1 VDPFAALALDWQAR
15 ATDKHSRRAIVAWA
29 EAAPPLAGFTS
40 PAELVA
46 DINKPG
52 HPVRSCTLLAELLV
66 VADADRLAAR
76 ATLQAVIPGLH
87 RATTRRW
94 PKARV
99 SGPWSSHHEL
109 GADTIGAAWEA
120 IQLHAGERLHRP
132 AATVIRHVE
141 GRLRQAHVHWTS
153 TDRTTAKPPEPR
165 AELSQSS
172 LDAALTPEQQAIRVI
187 GEAVRCGIIDSTQAA
202 LLASVGVLGHRLR
215 DSAPDVGLSEKS
227 AYGTLHSARLRLRTW
242 LGVPDKSLSMRSHL
256 DVLIFVPQPRRYQVC
271 GPAAAPLDNDG
282 HESAATAT
290 GQLLATG
297 ASA

>member
-1 VDPFAALALDWQAR
+1 VDPFAALTLDWQAR
-15 ATDKHSRRAIVAWA
+15 ATGKQARRAIVAWA
-29 EAAPPLAGFTS
+29 EAAPALAGFTS

-52 HPVRSCTLLAELLV
+52 HPTRSCTLLAELLV
-66 VADADRLAAR
+66 LAADGFAAR

-87 RATTRRW
+87 HAANRRW
-94 PKARV
+94 ATV
-99 SGPWSSHHEL
+99 SVSSPWSSHHEL
-109 GADTIGAAWEA
+109 GADTISAAWEA

-141 GRLRQAHVHWTS
+141 GCLRQAHVHWTS
-153 TDRTTAKPPEPR
+153 TDRTTAKPPDPR

-172 LDAALTPEQQAIRVI
+172 LDAALSPEQQAIRVI

-227 AYGTLHSARLRLRTW
+227 AYRTLRSARLRLRTW
-242 LGVPDKSLSMRSHL
+242 LGVPDKSLSIGSHL
-256 DVLIFVPQPRRYQVC
+256 DSLIFVPQPRRYQVC
-271 GPAAAPLDNDG
+271 GPAAATPLDKDG

-297 ASA
+297 TSA